1 MHAWVQVLLAVAVI
15 LALTAV
21 AMRVVRVES
30 LADSK
35 LAPTRQQDAMILDA
49 PTSSEAKIGT
59 SASTHTTKADTIFDL
74 QPPNNRVGGDQFSLS
89 FRLKLKDANKLTN
102 RCLLLWGD
110 PNYVKFK
117 SSSIDSTIK
126 HLLVF
131 MPMIWLSTS
140 SGDKGLVHAVDVN
153 FNGTGSIL
161 NVCSG
166 VIENDDGTRQ
176 FDIQKQGVM
185 ITVTFAD
192 YYVNESTRGCLCNLY
207 VNTRLAGSVKV
218 AGDSIRRNPGLMYI
232 LPSVIDGISDTRRTS
247 GVDNVEVSGLSYHNY
262 ELDIATI
269 EKKVRGAIV
278 YTRDVKM
285 SGGGGAVYDATRD
298 LSYHGLVTP
307 TLQ

>member
-1 MHAWVQVLLAVAVI
+1 MLAWVQVLLAVAVI
-15 LALTAV
+15 LILTAV

-35 LAPTRQQDAMILDA
+35 LAPTRQQDALILDA
-49 PTSSEAKIGT
+49 PTSSEVKIGT
-59 SASTHTTKADTIFDL
+59 SASTHTTKADTIFEL

-89 FRLKLKDANKLTN
+89 FRMKLKNANTATN

-110 PNYVKFK
+110 PNYVQFK
-117 SSSIDSTIK
+117 STSIDSTLK

-140 SGDKGLVHAVDVN
+140 PGDNGPVHAIDVN

-166 VIENDDGTRQ
+166 VIDGGDVTRQ
-176 FDIQKQGVM
+176 FDIERQGAL

-192 YYVNESTRGCLCNLY
+192 YYVNASTRGCLCNIY
-207 VNTRLAGSVKV
+207 VNTRLVGSLKV

-247 GVDNVEVSGLSYHNY
+247 NVGNVEISNLSYHNY
-262 ELDIATI
+262 ELDMATI
-269 EKKVRGAIV
+269 QKKAQGKIA

-285 SGGGGAVYDATRD
+285 GGGGGAMYDATRD